1 LKINLFHIQPIDMSV
16 NVKLSKAIVQ
26 QAKSCGAD
34 QQRSAA
40 EQIEYWAQIG
50 KVGLDNSDLSYSVIS
65 GILSAD
71 KESVIGEYVIGRL

>member
-1 LKINLFHIQPIDMSV
+1 MSV
-16 NVKLSKAIVQ
+16 NVKLSKANVQ

-34 QQRSAA
+34 QYRSAA

-50 KVGLDNSDLSYSVIS
+50 RVGLDNPDLSYSVIS

-71 KESVIGEYVIGRL
+71 KESVIGEHVIDKL